1 MPKKGGLTDSDE
13 FVTLCTELGL
23 NTCGTEMHMNSTHVS
38 YLNRLFTKNGDGG
51 SIQKGK
57 IKKWKSWLK
66 TIDFLFEFEV
76 NGFKMWSWKS
86 QF

>member
-51 SIQKGK
+51 SIQKGE
-57 IKKWKSWLK
+57 IKKMKN
-66 TIDFLFEFEV
+66 I
-76 NGFKMWSWKS
+76 
-86 QF
+86 

>member
-51 SIQKGK
+51 SIQKG
-57 IKKWKSWLK
+57 
-66 TIDFLFEFEV
+66 
-76 NGFKMWSWKS
+76 
-86 QF
+86 